1 MALIDLKSNL
11 SYRGERVDNL
21 DNTHQS
27 GFTANRKQGDE
38 TEFKLSVPRGVNSIF
53 NERIGGSNTGGTEDF
68 KVNQRS
74 NTGRDSTLDDL
85 PRPNVNTI
93 FNKIAPAPGNDL
105 LSTVTSGIV
114 GRVVRQFSS
123 AFDALSFL
131 ATPKGVLFVA
141 KQGIAQSKNPYKFT
155 GAYDPLSVPKA
166 LGGKIGEVPRHFTG
180 ERLISQ
186 TGLLEQYGEEIVK
199 EPESTV
205 YARTQNQGGGNFNP
219 NTVNPTRRISYKI
232 SDEPISYGLRTP
244 IYLDKKS
251 KVVSD
256 FIKFFVKDPQTDRII
271 QFPAYLND
279 ITDNSSAEYTPTR
292 YIGRADQ
299 VFVYSGYTRNISFGF
314 RVAALTRGDIPV
326 MWRKVEALKS
336 LTLPAYQDDV
346 IENDDDLRMVAPFVE
361 LSLGNYFV
369 NQPGFFSSVNVTIPQ
384 TSTWEIEKGY
394 ELSHIAD
401 VSVEYTFIGKKVP
414 RLTGKQYDIE
424 YEQENVNQEIEK
436 IKEAK
441 SERLKTQEELNKEEI
456 KFNPKIGPS
465 GGIKGATGAQ
475 RTQGVGTTLGG
486 TPMVGSTT
494 VSNRTFYTVEGATGT
509 PGLSTSPLPTKLGGN

>member
-27 GFTANRKQGDE
+27 GFTSNRKQGDE
-38 TEFKLSVPRGVNSIF
+38 TEFKLSVPRGVDSIF

-68 KVNQRS
+68 KINQRS

-85 PRPNVNTI
+85 PRPNVNTT

-114 GRVVRQFSS
+114 GRVVRQFTS

-141 KQGIAQSKNPYKFT
+141 KQGIAQSRNKYQFT

-166 LGGKIGEVPRHFTG
+166 LKGNIGEVPRHIGGGGSTTSIAG
-180 ERLISQ
+180 I
-186 TGLLEQYGEEIVK
+186 GEQYGK
-199 EPESTV
+199 EFAREVESTL
-205 YARTQNQGGGNFNP
+205 YPRNQKQVAGNDNP
-219 NTVNPTRRISYKI
+219 LTVNPTRRISYKI

-251 KVVSD
+251 KISSD
-256 FIKFFVKDPQTDRII
+256 FIKFFVKDPQTARVI

-314 RVAALTRGDIPV
+314 KVAALNRGDVPM
-326 MWRKVEALKS
+326 MWRKIEALKS

-424 YEQENVNQEIEK
+424 YEQDAARQAEVNRIR
-436 IKEAK
+436 A
-441 SERLKTQEELNKEEI
+441 ERLIAQDKLKEEGI
-456 KFNPKIGPS
+456 KLNPKLSP
-465 GGIKGATGAQ
+465 TGAQ
-475 RTQGVGTTLGG
+475 RTQGFSFNANLNPEGGPIDVGMGSLTSTGG
-486 TPMVGSTT
+486 RGVGDI
-494 VSNRTFYTVEGATGT
+494 
-509 PGLSTSPLPTKLGGN
+509 L

>member
-74 NTGRDSTLDDL
+74 NTGRDSALDDL

-114 GRVVRQFSS
+114 GRVVRQFTS
-123 AFDALSFL
+123 AFDAASFL
-131 ATPKGVLFVA
+131 ATPKGILFVA
-141 KQGIAQSKNPYKFT
+141 KQGVAQSRNPYEFT
-155 GAYDPLSVPKA
+155 RAYNPLSVPKA
-166 LGGKIGEVPRHFTG
+166 LGGKMGEVPRHIGG
-180 ERLISQ
+180 EGSISPI
-186 TGLLEQYGEEIVK
+186 GFLEQYGKEILK
-199 EPESTV
+199 EPKSTI
-205 YARTQNQGGGNFNP
+205 YPRTQLGGGGNFNP
-219 NTVNPTRRISYKI
+219 NTVNPTRRISYEI
-232 SDEPISYGLRTP
+232 SDEPISYGLQTP
-244 IYLDKKS
+244 VYPGSRDPIS
-251 KVVSD
+251 QD
-256 FIKFFVKDPQTDRII
+256 FIKFWVKDPQTARII

-314 RVAALTRGDIPV
+314 RVAALNRGDVPM
-326 MWRKVEALKS
+326 MWRKIEALKS

-401 VSVEYTFIGKKVP
+401 VSVEYTFIGKEVP

-424 YEQENVNQEIEK
+424 YEQEVAK
-436 IKEAK
+436 AKEDAARQAEVDRIRA
-441 SERLKTQEELNKEEI
+441 ERLIAQDKVKEEGI
-456 KFNPKIGPS
+456 KLNPKLSPS
-465 GGIKGATGAQ
+465 GGIKGATGEQ
-475 RTQGVGTTLGG
+475 RTQGFGSSLGGG
-486 TPMVGSTT
+486 TPIA
-494 VSNRTFYTVEGATGT
+494 GATGT